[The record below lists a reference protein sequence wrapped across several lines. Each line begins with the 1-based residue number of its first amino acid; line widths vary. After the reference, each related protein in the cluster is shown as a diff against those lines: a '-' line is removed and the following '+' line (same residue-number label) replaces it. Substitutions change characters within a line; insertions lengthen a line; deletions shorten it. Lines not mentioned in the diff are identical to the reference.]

1 MEPSVAVTMAG
12 MTFEDLPPRAS
23 KIPLSDRRVAADV
36 IDLIIGDTDRAT
48 GCVGLMI
55 CDSEHRGLQPLVL
68 HDIPADAEASGLAQL
83 LKLVLP
89 LVRENDGSV
98 LIGRGRPRGRVP
110 DDVDRAWHQRT
121 IDLCEEAGV
130 PLLGFY
136 LATGDGVFRLPEPL
150 TAAS

>member
-1 MEPSVAVTMAG
+1 MAG

-23 KIPLSDRRVAADV
+23 EIPLTDRRVAADV

-55 CDSEHRGLQPLVL
+55 CDSEHRGVQPLVL
-68 HDIPADAEASGLAQL
+68 HDIPADADASGLAQL
-83 LKLVLP
+83 LRLILP
-89 LVRENDGSV
+89 LVTDNRGSV
-98 LIGRGRPRGRVP
+98 LIGRGRPRGSAP
-110 DDVDRAWHQRT
+110 DDVDRAWHHCA
-121 IDLCEEAGV
+121 IDLCSEAGV

-150 TAAS
+150 SAAS

>member
-1 MEPSVAVTMAG
+1 

-23 KIPLSDRRVAADV
+23 KIPLTDRRVAADV

-55 CDSEHRGLQPLVL
+55 CDDEHRGIQPIVL
-68 HDIPADAEASGLAQL
+68 HDVPDDADATGLAQL
-83 LKLVLP
+83 LGLLLP
-89 LVRENDGSV
+89 LVSERRGSV
-98 LIGRGRPRGRVP
+98 LIGRGRRRGTMP
-110 DDVDRAWHQRT
+110 NDIDRAWHQT
-121 IDLCEEAGV
+121 AIDLCGRAGV